1 MITCTKILMASLGF
15 VAMLTLLWNTLFE
28 LAMVD
33 NLLCI
38 TDGVLKAYSPF
49 WALLGSVIDRLMH
62 SYFV

>member
-1 MITCTKILMASLGF
+1 MASLKF